1 MANSVATEEGL
12 LLSWKIVRW
21 KSVIAA
27 AIVALL
33 AAGGAAAQTETTE
46 LVPGVKYK
54 REVRLGKDGPLVI
67 HSIVAP
73 RPGGAYE
80 LRPVLSNG
88 LVLGRESLT
97 EMQQRL
103 ATVATVAGVNGDLFA
118 YETGHPSGIFLENG
132 ALESRPLGGR
142 SSLGI
147 GLDGLLRIGRVD
159 FFGTWRIGEAA
170 ASPLTQFNRPV
181 DAKDKNAVAL
191 YTWTWGGYTPKE
203 ESAVDLVL
211 TGFPAPVPNTDL
223 TAVIAEVRFGGGSAI
238 PEGGAVLQARGFWGD
253 KAAFEGAPG
262 LPVTTQLILR
272 PWWDGV
278 SHAIGGGP
286 VIVQNGQPV
295 NDANEDFTSSQL
307 RPRHPRTAVGQLA
320 DGRVLLVAVD
330 GRSSQSR
337 GVRLPELALEMIR
350 LGAVNAMA
358 LDAGGSTEIAFE
370 GRVLNTPSDGAERPL
385 GDALMVFYYGAW
397 APEPLERVVS
407 PNGDGVAEIQ
417 QLAYK
422 VVRPSTVDVQL
433 IGPDETIVWSDA
445 GLREPGLYPVSVDP
459 ALMLPQQGKYRWV
472 VSAVDADGQVTGQT
486 RTFRVNSTLG
496 FLELSKRF
504 MRVRTKVGGTLTT
517 SFELAGPAWLR
528 VRVVDDE
535 EKVIRKLYAH
545 REDESGPFVLLWDG
559 KDARKKVVP
568 TGRYKVRVDA
578 ANKFGV
584 ATLER
589 SIVIKKLPAKA

>member
-1 MANSVATEEGL
+1 
-12 LLSWKIVRW
+12 LLSWKIVRL

-27 AIVALL
+27 ALVALL
-33 AAGGAAAQTETTE
+33 AAGGAAAQTEARE
-46 LVPGVKYK
+46 LVPGVMYK
-54 REVRLGKDGPLVI
+54 REVRLGNGGPLVI

-118 YETGHPSGIFLENG
+118 YETGHPSGIYLENG

-203 ESAVDLVL
+203 ESA
-211 TGFPAPVPNTDL
+211 
-223 TAVIAEVRFGGGSAI
+223 
-238 PEGGAVLQARGFWGD
+238 GD
-253 KAAFEGAPG
+253 KAAFEAAPG
-262 LPVTTQLILR
+262 LTVTTQLILR
-272 PWWDGV
+272 PWWEGV

-417 QLAYK
+417 QLGYK

-433 IGPDETIVWSDA
+433 IGPNDTIVWSDA
-445 GLREPGLYPVSVDP
+445 GPREPGLYPVSVDP

-528 VRVVDDE
+528 VRVVDEE